1 VEENID
7 VLRLIAQELRKMGQG
22 RVSGVIFFHSIEG
35 ARLTAVDRANLRI
48 LTSICGEEFHP
59 HVAFVTTRW
68 DRIKPS
74 QHKKLVT
81 RNNAIELE
89 RKKILPKG
97 PAIFKFLN
105 DGESH
110 QPVLEYFAQLVK
122 TGTAAPPLQFVN
134 ELERYYKNWIISTR
148 TAVKKTEAGKEI
160 IATSGKVGSSSCCT
174 IL

>member
-1 VEENID
+1 VEENIG

-22 RVSGVIFFHSIEG
+22 RVSGVIFFHSIAG
-35 ARLTAVDRANLRI
+35 ARLTGVDRANLRI
-48 LTSICGEEFHP
+48 LTSICGERFHP

-68 DRIKPS
+68 DCINPREH
-74 QHKKLVT
+74 QKLVT
-81 RNNAIELE
+81 RNNDIELE
-89 RKKILPKG
+89 RKKLLPKG

-122 TGTAAPPLQFVN
+122 TDIAAPPLQFVE
-134 ELERYYKNWIISTR
+134 ELERYYKNWTMSTT
-148 TAVKKTEAGKEI
+148 TAVKKTKAGKEI